1 MGQNQILRSL
11 VLWVNSPLGN
21 RYLGELIVNQMRH
34 ALKLL
39 YESYT
44 QCVASYSLRSQRNC

>member
-44 QCVASYSLRSQRNC
+44 QWVASYSLRSQRNC